1 MKPRY
6 HSYGNI
12 IACRWNVKW
21 PESITTG
28 SERTARSSTAPRD
41 LRLTVLCFAGSANT
55 SHACEEMQSD
65 EDDTVK
71 RSPSF
76 NQKTLPDKAGPT
88 TSGPKA
94 PCTQRTNR
102 QCQANGLVL
111 WCVIGAEVNWRVQVS
126 VLDSEIVDACA
137 ALPAWNDV
145 ADDSC
150 IIWQQALAVHQA
162 EMSLDRKLAL
172 ELAEKQM
179 LIKEAEEEA
188 AKEREIEE
196 AAKAA
201 AALAHK
207 QKLQAATTGANP
219 FSTGGRVYQ
228 PGVFVCDERSG
239 HKPQGAVSFMPSAQ
253 DWLPPGTM
261 LPAGFQ
267 GGQPQFRQLGPVML
281 GNEQLRMKM
290 PATFMPGGPGAPVHI
305 PPRERSRSRERQG
318 GWEQAAGA
326 PAAPAAPAPA
336 APAAEWHGTHPAPA
350 PAWQPPPHPAPEW
363 QQAVQAAPAATAAE
377 WHPAH
382 PAPAPAWQ
390 PPQHPAPEWP
400 QAAQAVPAPAEWHP
414 AHAPPPSWQP
424 PPSPGQEWFQAWAA
438 WPPQWNGAGP
448 TLPG

>member
-1 MKPRY
+1 MLFLSSSCAYLPSRHRRDVAMGASACTCADSDSKCRCEEDHPEGVAELGPLDDFDLSQMPTCETASSMLVIPISDVTQELALQDKTESWPHAFVLKPV
-6 HSYGNI
+6 NM
-12 IACRWNVKW
+12 
-21 PESITTG
+21 PELRRPQPGGTPRTNS
-28 SERTARSSTAPRD
+28 SELSSTKEYVIDVVRPFSGETERSSTSMDARVDDDNQGSVGSVTSPAHAKSNEEGAKDSAEQLFSSAP
-41 LRLTVLCFAGSANT
+41 
-55 SHACEEMQSD
+55 EMQTLHHISAYLSESD

-219 FSTGGRVYQ
+219 FSTGGGRVYQ

-253 DWLPPGTM
+253 DILE
-261 LPAGFQ
+261 
-267 GGQPQFRQLGPVML
+267 V
-281 GNEQLRMKM
+281 
-290 PATFMPGGPGAPVHI
+290 
-305 PPRERSRSRERQG
+305 
-318 GWEQAAGA
+318 
-326 PAAPAAPAPA
+326 
-336 APAAEWHGTHPAPA
+336 
-350 PAWQPPPHPAPEW
+350 
-363 QQAVQAAPAATAAE
+363 
-377 WHPAH
+377 
-382 PAPAPAWQ
+382 
-390 PPQHPAPEWP
+390 
-400 QAAQAVPAPAEWHP
+400 
-414 AHAPPPSWQP
+414 
-424 PPSPGQEWFQAWAA
+424 
-438 WPPQWNGAGP
+438 
-448 TLPG
+448 